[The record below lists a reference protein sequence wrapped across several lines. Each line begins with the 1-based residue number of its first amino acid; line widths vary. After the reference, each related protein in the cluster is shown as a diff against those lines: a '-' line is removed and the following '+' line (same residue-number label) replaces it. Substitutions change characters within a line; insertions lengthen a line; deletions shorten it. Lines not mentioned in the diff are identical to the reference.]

1 MRLFAV
7 IRRSPVAFPLA
18 ALAALALALVS
29 EASYQQAV
37 DTLDAL
43 NAAQAARLEIQGL
56 AQGILDAEA
65 SQRGYLLT
73 GRKEYLQ
80 PYDKALR
87 QIDESLKSLDRR
99 YAVDPKSA
107 PQLGQLHDLTEAKR
121 EELAQAIRLHDAGSV
136 QGATELVLSDVGKRK
151 MEAIGVLGTELLA
164 RETGKVA
171 QGRVELYRT
180 LLFSRIGVPA
190 LSALGLLV
198 LYLALRQDT
207 VIEAHDRELKR
218 VAQAERDR
226 LEVEVKLRTAQ
237 LTELTHHL
245 QTAREDERNRL
256 ARNLHDELGAL
267 LTSAKLDAAR
277 IKSRLAGTAPEAQER
292 LSHLV
297 ETLNASIALGRSI
310 IEDLRPSTL
319 ANLGLV
325 PTLEILLREF
335 ADHSGTKVHA
345 ELHAVQLDHAT
356 ELVVYRLVQEAIT
369 NLSKYARAS
378 QVWVSLGPREGR
390 VEVSVR
396 DDGVGFDANTPP
408 RSAFGLAGMRFR
420 IEAAG
425 GSMTLVAA
433 PEQGTQIQVSLPQ
446 SA

>member
-1 MRLFAV
+1 MDVFTIVKRNPFV
-7 IRRSPVAFPLA
+7 FPMACFGA
-18 ALAALALALVS
+18 AAIVFIS
-29 EASYQQAV
+29 EGSYRQSV
-37 DTLDAL
+37 ETLDEL
-43 NAAQAARLEIQGL
+43 GTMTTARTNIRDLQLGM
-56 AQGILDAEA
+56 LDAETA
-65 SQRGYLLT
+65 QRGYLLT
-73 GRKEYLQ
+73 NDKQYLEPYERTLKEFDQTFRHLESYLKEDSRQ
-80 PYDKALR
+80 SELLGKLR
-87 QIDESLKSLDRR
+87 TLADAKFSEFRLTI
-99 YAVDPKSA
+99 
-107 PQLGQLHDLTEAKR
+107 QLHDEGKDEEAKHIIAASSGKR
-121 EELAQAIRLHDAGSV
+121 QMDAIR
-136 QGATELVLSDVGKRK
+136 TLS
-151 MEAIGVLGTELLA
+151 AELLSHESEHFKA
-164 RETGKVA
+164 
-171 QGRVELYRT
+171 GRGDLYQT
-180 LLFSRIGVPA
+180 LMISRIGLAA
-190 LSALGLLV
+190 LSVIGLLAMFF
-198 LYLALRQDT
+198 YLRQT
-207 VIEAHDRELKR
+207 FLVIEQQNELKR
-218 VAQAERDR
+218 RALAERDR
-226 LEVEVKLRTAQ
+226 LEVEVVRRTAQ